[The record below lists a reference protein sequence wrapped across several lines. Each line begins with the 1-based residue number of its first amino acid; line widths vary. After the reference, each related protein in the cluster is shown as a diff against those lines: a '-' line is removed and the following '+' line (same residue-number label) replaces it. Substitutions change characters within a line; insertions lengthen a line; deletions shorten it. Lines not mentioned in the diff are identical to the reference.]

1 MEILAVAIGLFT
13 DTDAALPPEHALDL
27 GHELHGLVEEALLL
41 QLIIERDEEDKT
53 EGVGPKIA

>member
-1 MEILAVAIGLFT
+1 MEILAVAIRLFT
-13 DTDAALPPEHALDL
+13 DADAALPPEHALHI
-27 GHELHGLVEEALLL
+27 GHELHSLVEEALLF